1 MPSTKFEFKGELIH
15 NLATMDERN
24 KAAVVAAANFVAPE
38 ATAFMKD
45 NAPWTDRTGNARNG
59 LSSKVVVNANS
70 VAIVLYHKVPYGVYL
85 ETRWNGKW
93 GVIRDTMAAVG
104 PRFVE
109 VVGRML
115 FK

>member
-1 MPSTKFEFKGELIH
+1 MADTKFRLTGNLVH
-15 NLATMDERN
+15 NLNTMDAKN
-24 KAAVVAAANFVAPE
+24 KAAVVAAANYVAPE
-38 ATAFMKD
+38 AQSYMKS

-59 LSSKVVVNANS
+59 LSTKVVVSAKS

-93 GVIRDTMAAVG
+93 GIIRDTMAAVG

-115 FK
+115 FR